1 MQTVFDPYGQNRVQ
15 RGGNGVTFDGP
26 LDYSAAGAP
35 IENHGSY
42 SHCDNSFRP
51 PPVIPK
57 PVFMGG
63 WRKGK
68 RRLRRPSRKNR
79 KSQRSRQS
87 QRNQRGGGCGC
98 MGSAPM
104 RGGGSGNGG
113 YGVVLS
119 NENGKVYDSLSVG
132 ACPPP
137 QAGGGQVG
145 GAAGDPVYSYP
156 AGYSYGAKSFVEAGN
171 GTAHYADP
179 LPYGSIM
186 TGGKRRGSKRR
197 GSKRSAKRS
206 KKSRKSS
213 KSRKY

>member
-15 RGGNGVTFDGP
+15 RGGNGVAFDGP
-26 LDYSAAGAP
+26 MGYSAAGVA

-57 PVFMGG
+57 QVFMGG
-63 WRKGK
+63 SRKGK
-68 RRLRRPSRKNR
+68 KRPSRKNR
-79 KSQRSRQS
+79 KSQRNQRS
-87 QRNQRGGGCGC
+87 QRSQRGGGCGC

-132 ACPPP
+132 ACP
-137 QAGGGQVG
+137 QVG

-186 TGGKRRGSKRR
+186 TGGKRKQSGRKMSRKNKKSR
-197 GSKRSAKRS
+197 KCS

>member
-1 MQTVFDPYGQNRVQ
+1 
-15 RGGNGVTFDGP
+15 
-26 LDYSAAGAP
+26 
-35 IENHGSY
+35 
-42 SHCDNSFRP
+42 
-51 PPVIPK
+51 
-57 PVFMGG
+57 
-63 WRKGK
+63 
-68 RRLRRPSRKNR
+68 
-79 KSQRSRQS
+79 
-87 QRNQRGGGCGC
+87 

-132 ACPPP
+132 ACP
-137 QAGGGQVG
+137 QAGGSQVG

-186 TGGKRRGSKRR
+186 TGGKRKQSGRKKSRK
-197 GSKRSAKRS
+197 S
-206 KKSRKSS
+206 KKRRKSS

>member
-26 LDYSAAGAP
+26 MGYSAAGAP

-51 PPVIPK
+51 PPHIPTQ
-57 PVFMGG
+57 VFMGG
-63 WRKGK
+63 SRKGK
-68 RRLRRPSRKNR
+68 KRPSRKNR
-79 KSQRSRQS
+79 KSRQSRQG

-137 QAGGGQVG
+137 QAGGSRRQVG

-156 AGYSYGAKSFVEAGN
+156 AGYSYGDKSFVEAGN

-186 TGGKRRGSKRR
+186 TGGKRKKSRKSKKSR
-197 GSKRSAKRS
+197 KCS

>member
-1 MQTVFDPYGQNRVQ
+1 
-15 RGGNGVTFDGP
+15 
-26 LDYSAAGAP
+26 
-35 IENHGSY
+35 
-42 SHCDNSFRP
+42 
-51 PPVIPK
+51 
-57 PVFMGG
+57 
-63 WRKGK
+63 
-68 RRLRRPSRKNR
+68 
-79 KSQRSRQS
+79 
-87 QRNQRGGGCGC
+87 
-98 MGSAPM
+98 M

-132 ACPPP
+132 ACP
-137 QAGGGQVG
+137 QVG

-186 TGGKRRGSKRR
+186 TGGKRKQSGRKMSRKNKKSR
-197 GSKRSAKRS
+197 KCS